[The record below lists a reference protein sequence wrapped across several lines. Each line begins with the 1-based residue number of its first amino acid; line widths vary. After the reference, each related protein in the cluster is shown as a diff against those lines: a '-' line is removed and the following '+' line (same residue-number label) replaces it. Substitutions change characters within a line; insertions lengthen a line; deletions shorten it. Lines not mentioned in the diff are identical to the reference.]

1 MVRQF
6 TKNIESTVMDAFAVE
21 WLNLLFRWAHLI
33 VGVGWIGTSF
43 YFIALDL
50 SLRKRAG
57 QKEGVMGSAWLV
69 HGGGFYDVQ
78 KYTVA
83 PDYLPD
89 DLVWYKWEAYL
100 TWVTGFALIV
110 LQYYFQASTYLIDP
124 SVMALTNW
132 EAIAISLVSLF
143 GGWVFYDMV
152 CKLFLGKSTVWLGIT
167 VFVFLVTAGYGYTHV
182 FSGRGALIHVGAIV
196 GTMMAFNVFRII
208 IPNQK
213 KIVASL
219 VAGEKPDPTL
229 GQIGKQRSVHNNYL
243 TLPVLLMMVSNH
255 YPFIT
260 NHPQSWI
267 VIAFILVTGACLR
280 HFLNSHEAAHG
291 KPDDEVPNYSWA
303 LLVAAMGIFSL
314 IMITAPKERD
324 ISGVGQVSDLQVL
337 QLSQKH
343 CVSCHAVVPTSEL
356 FEEAPKGVSL
366 ERIDDLKRYAGL
378 IKAQA
383 VDTDVMPLGNE
394 TGMTDDERAI
404 LAAWLKSLEEEQR

>member
-1 MVRQF
+1 M
-6 TKNIESTVMDAFAVE
+6 EAFAID

-50 SLRKRAG
+50 SLRKREG
-57 QKEGVMGSAWLV
+57 QAKGVFGSAWLV

-83 PDYLPD
+83 PDHLPD
-89 DLVWYKWEAYL
+89 DLIWYKWEAYL

-110 LQYYFQASTYLIDP
+110 LQYYFNASTYLIDP
-124 SVMALTNW
+124 SVMELTNW
-132 EAIAISLVSLF
+132 EAIGISLVSLF
-143 GGWVFYDMV
+143 GGWFFYNTV
-152 CKLFLGKSTVWLGIT
+152 CKLFLGKSTLWLGIT
-167 VFVFLVTAGYGYTHV
+167 VFFFLVTAGYAYTNV

-219 VAGEKPDPTL
+219 LAGETPDPTL

-260 NHPQSWI
+260 NHPQSWLI
-267 VIAFILVTGACLR
+267 VAFIIVTGACIR

-291 KPDDEVPNYSWA
+291 KPEGEVGNYSWA
-303 LLVAAMGIFSL
+303 LLAAAIGLCVL
-314 IMITAPKERD
+314 IIITAPKERD
-324 ISGVGQVSDLQVL
+324 LSGAGTVSDFQALA
-337 QLSQKH
+337 LSQKH
-343 CVSCHAVVPTSEL
+343 CVACHATTPTHEA
-356 FEEAPKGVSL
+356 FVEAPKGVKL
-366 ERIDDLKRYAGL
+366 ETVGELKRYSAL

-383 VDTDVMPLGNE
+383 VDTDIMPLGNE
-394 TGMTDDERAI
+394 SGMTEEERAM
-404 LAAWLKSLEEEQR
+404 LGAWLNALKQD